1 VLQTLRI
8 GSRGSKLALW
18 QAHWVAG
25 RLMERFPGLS
35 ITIETIK
42 TTGDRIQDVPLA
54 KIGDKGL
61 FTKELDRA
69 LLDGRVD
76 LVVHSLKD
84 VPTAPVDGIVLAAVP
99 EREDP
104 RDALIGRD
112 GQRFGD
118 LPPGACVATG
128 SLRRRAQIQALRPD
142 IQLTDLRG
150 NIDTRLRTLKES
162 KNLHGI
168 ILALAGVKRL
178 GLAHEV
184 TEVLEPPV
192 WLSAPGQGALGIA
205 TRPDEVQDLAR
216 HLDHAVTRCAVAA
229 ERAVLARLEGGCHVP
244 MGAYAFIE
252 NGALTVYAFVADLSG
267 SRMVRHHRCGNAD
280 HAEQLGTETGDFLL
294 AHGGAEI
301 LRELRIQE

>member
-1 VLQTLRI
+1 MLKTLRI

-25 RLMERFPGLS
+25 LLTERFPGMG
-35 ITIETIK
+35 IAIETIK

-84 VPTAPVDGIVLAAVP
+84 VPTAPVDGIVLAAIP

-104 RDALIGRD
+104 RDAFIGKD

-118 LPPGACVATG
+118 LPAGAYVATG
-128 SLRRRAQIQALRPD
+128 SLRRRAQVLALRPD
-142 IQLTDLRG
+142 IQLADLRG

-184 TEVLEPPV
+184 TEVFEPPA

-205 TRPDEVQDLAR
+205 TRPGEVQDLAA

-229 ERAVLARLEGGCHVP
+229 ERAVLARLEGGCTVP
-244 MGAYAFIE
+244 MGAYALIE
-252 NGALTVYAFVADLSG
+252 NGALTVDAFVADLSG
-267 SRMVRHHRCGNAD
+267 SMAVRDHRCGSPDRAK
-280 HAEQLGTETGDFLL
+280 QLGTETGDFLL

-301 LRELRIQE
+301 LRDLRTEE